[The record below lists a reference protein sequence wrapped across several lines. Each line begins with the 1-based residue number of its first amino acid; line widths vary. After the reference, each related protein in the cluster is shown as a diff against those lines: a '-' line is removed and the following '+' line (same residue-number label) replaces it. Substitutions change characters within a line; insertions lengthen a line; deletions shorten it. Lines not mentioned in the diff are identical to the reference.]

1 MIARQNSSPKQN
13 EPPDSSTK
21 VRKIIGVVSWEAVLL
36 LLGIIMAVPF
46 LWMLATSL
54 KERQQVFIFPPRFIP
69 DPVMWSNYKEV
80 WTRDIPMIQAYINS
94 IKITVLVTLGT
105 LFNCSIAG
113 YAFAKIKFPG
123 KAFFFGALLATMM
136 IPGQVTLVP
145 MYILMARIGW
155 VDTHL
160 PLIIPPVMVNAF
172 GVFLMRQFFLSV
184 PDELL
189 DAARIDG
196 ATPFQMFWKVSMPL
210 VKPALVTLGIFT
222 MLSSWNSFLGPL
234 IYLNTPEKFT
244 VPLVINYF
252 SSVIGGTDWSVMMAA
267 ITTAL
272 APMIVLYLLFQRYFI
287 QGIARTGIKG

>member
-1 MIARQNSSPKQN
+1 
-13 EPPDSSTK
+13 
-21 VRKIIGVVSWEAVLL
+21 VLL

>member
-1 MIARQNSSPKQN
+1 MSLPEFPPRRNSAI
-13 EPPDSSTK
+13 
-21 VRKIIGVVSWEAVLL
+21 KIKKGLGILTWELVLL
-36 LLGIIMAVPF
+36 IVGILMAVPF
-46 LWMLATSL
+46 IWMLTTSL
-54 KERQQVFIFPPRFIP
+54 KERSQVFAFPPTFIP
-69 DPVMWSNYKEV
+69 DPIQWSNYKEV
-80 WTRDIPMIQAYINS
+80 WTRDIPMVQAYLNS
-94 IKITVLVTLGT
+94 IKITLLVTLGT

-123 KAFFFGALLATMM
+123 SGLLFGILLATMM

-155 VDTHL
+155 VDSHL
-160 PLIIPPVMVNAF
+160 PLIVPPIMVNAF
-172 GVFLMRQFFLSV
+172 GVFLMRQFFLNV

-196 ATPFQMFWKVSMPL
+196 ASPFQMFAKVSIPL
-210 VKPALVTLGIFT
+210 VKPAMVTLAIFT
-222 MLSSWNSFLGPL
+222 ILSSWNSFLGPL

-252 SSVIGGTDWSVMMAA
+252 TSVVGGTEWSVMMAA

-272 APMIVLYLLFQRYFI
+272 APIILIYLVFQRYFI

>member
-1 MIARQNSSPKQN
+1 M
-13 EPPDSSTK
+13 
-21 VRKIIGVVSWEAVLL
+21 VLMVIGIL
-36 LLGIIMAVPF
+36 MAVPF
-46 LWMLATSL
+46 IWMLTTSL
-54 KERQQVFIFPPRFIP
+54 KERSQVFVFPPSFVP
-69 DPVMWSNYKEV
+69 DPVQWDNYKEV
-80 WTRDIPMIQAYINS
+80 WTRDIPMVQAYLNS
-94 IKITVLVTLGT
+94 IKITLLVTLGT

-123 KAFFFGALLATMM
+123 SGLLFGILLATMM

-155 VDTHL
+155 VDSHL
-160 PLIIPPVMVNAF
+160 PLIVPPIMVNAF
-172 GVFLMRQFFLSV
+172 GVFLMRQFFMNV

-196 ATPFQMFWKVSMPL
+196 ASPFQMFAKVSIPL
-210 VKPALVTLGIFT
+210 VKPAMVTLAIFT
-222 MLSSWNSFLGPL
+222 ILSSWNSFLGPL

-252 SSVIGGTDWSVMMAA
+252 TSVVGGTEWSVMMAA

-272 APMIVLYLLFQRYFI
+272 APMIVIYLIFQRYFI

>member
-1 MIARQNSSPKQN
+1 MSISNN
-13 EPPDSSTK
+13 MK
-21 VRKIIGVVSWEAVLL
+21 VNVDYKPGSAIKIKKVFGVLSWEVLL
-36 LLGIIMAVPF
+36 LILGIIMAVPF
-46 LWMLATSL
+46 FWMLATSL
-54 KERQQVFIFPPRFIP
+54 KARDQVFVFPPSFIP
-69 DPVMWSNYKEV
+69 DPVKWSNYREV
-80 WTRDIPMIQAYINS
+80 WTRDIPMVQAYLNS

-123 KAFFFGALLATMM
+123 SGLLFGVLLATMM

-155 VDTHL
+155 VDSHL
-160 PLIIPPVMVNAF
+160 PLIIPPIMVNAF

-196 ATPFQMFWKVSMPL
+196 ATPFQMFAKVSIPL
-210 VKPALVTLGIFT
+210 VKPALVTLAIFT
-222 MLSSWNSFLGPL
+222 MLGSWNSFLGPL

-244 VPLVINYF
+244 IPLVINYF
-252 SSVIGGTDWSVMMAA
+252 SSVIGGTEWSVMMAA

-272 APMIVLYLLFQRYFI
+272 APMILLYLAFQRYFI

>member
-1 MIARQNSSPKQN
+1 MTNSKNTLDSLENHPPTGVKAR
-13 EPPDSSTK
+13 K
-21 VRKIIGVVSWEAVLL
+21 VLSLAGWEVLL
-36 LLGIIMAVPF
+36 FIFGIIMAVPF
-46 LWMLATSL
+46 LWMVATSL
-54 KERQQVFIFPPRFIP
+54 KERSQVFIFPPSFIP
-69 DPVMWSNYKEV
+69 NPMKWSNYAEI
-80 WTRDIPMIQAYINS
+80 WTRNIPMFQAYLNS
-94 IKITVLVTLGT
+94 IKITTLVTLGT

-123 KAFFFGALLATMM
+123 RGFFFAALLATMM

-196 ATPFQMFWKVSMPL
+196 ATPFQMFSKVSMPL
-210 VKPALVTLGIFT
+210 VTPALVTLGIFT
-222 MLSSWNSFLGPL
+222 ILSSWNSFLGPL

-272 APMIVLYLLFQRYFI
+272 APMVILYLLFQRYFI